1 MAEEKKRYWLK
12 LEKDFLDSK
21 YIKIIKGVP
30 NGTDYILF
38 YLALMLASVDTVGH
52 LRFTELVPYN
62 EQMLASLTGTNIDIV
77 RSAMKMF
84 QELGMIRILED
95 GTIFMPEV
103 PRLTGKESESAERVR
118 AFRERQKQ
126 IALKCNSDVTK
137 CNDNKEKEEEEDK
150 QVTENNEQQEK
161 QFPYAEIIA
170 YLNEKTSSRY
180 RNTESTKRLIHA
192 RMEEGFT
199 KEDFFK
205 VIDNKAASWK
215 GTEWEKYLRPETL
228 FCASKFQGYLNEK
241 PAEKKHAGSK
251 EGYSVDLSK
260 YDCL

>member
-30 NGTDYILF
+30 NGGEYILF

-52 LRFTELVPYN
+52 LRFTELVAYN

-77 RSAMKMF
+77 RSAMKLF

-118 AFRERQKQ
+118 LFRERQKQ
-126 IALKCNSDVTK
+126 IALQCNSDVTK
-137 CNDNKEKEEEEDK
+137 CNDNKEKEKEK
-150 QVTENNEQQEK
+150 QRTENKEQQEE
-161 QFPYAEIIA
+161 QLPYDEIIV
-170 YLNEKTSSRY
+170 YLNDKCGTRY
-180 RNTESTKRLIHA
+180 KATKSTKELIHA
-192 RMEEGFT
+192 RIEEGFT
-199 KEDFFK
+199 KDDCFT
-205 VIDNKAASWK
+205 VIDNKVATWK
-215 GTEWEKYLRPETL
+215 GTEWEKFLRPDTL
-228 FCASKFQGYLNEK
+228 FRASKFQGYLNEK
-241 PAEKKHAGSK
+241 PVINKTQEPTTLP
-251 EGYSVDLSK
+251 E
-260 YDCL
+260 

>member
-38 YLALMLASVDTVGH
+38 YLALMLASVDSVGH
-52 LRFTELVPYN
+52 LRFTELVAYN

-77 RSAMKMF
+77 RSAMKLF

-118 AFRERQKQ
+118 AFRERERRKLLQ
-126 IALKCNSDVTK
+126 CNNDVTE
-137 CNDNKEKEEEEDK
+137 CNDNKEKEEEK
-150 QVTENNEQQEK
+150 QRTENREQQEE
-161 QFPYAEIIA
+161 QLPYDEIIA
-170 YLNEKTSSRY
+170 YLNEKTSSRFKA
-180 RNTESTKRLIHA
+180 TKAHKGFIQARL
-192 RMEEGFT
+192 EEGFT
-199 KEDFFK
+199 KEDFFT
-205 VIDNKAASWK
+205 VIDNKVATWK
-215 GTEWEKYLRPETL
+215 GTEWEKYLRPSTL
-228 FCASKFQGYLNEK
+228 FNASKFQGYLNEK
-241 PAEKKHAGSK
+241 PVEKKHAGSK
-251 EGYSVDLSK
+251 EGYSVDVSK
-260 YDCL
+260 YDTI